1 MTLTR
6 RLVFMVAAC
15 IAFAILV
22 VSFAFGTIGRDA
34 LIEQAEGQALVVAR
48 IIAESARLSEVA
60 LEESQEIVT
69 DVLTTLALTADHVE
83 QTSLPDVSDRFAE
96 IVARGNLDSIWLV
109 DSDLHVLASSVGD
122 YGSVIRGQ
130 SLPERLSRTGV
141 QNLVTGRKFSVDFGP
156 ALDGVRYVGVRA
168 GPGQALIVGQ
178 SVRAL
183 DAVRAA
189 NSVPVLM
196 QAMLNRHDII
206 SIEVMDDQLKSYAQV
221 GATKTPSD
229 LLPLAGNAISTG
241 ESDSELSGRHLWV
254 SAPIRDPAG
263 IVIGAVVI
271 QMSNERLDQLLS
283 DILIYGLGS
292 AALVFAVGA
301 TIAALSA
308 RRITRP
314 VIAVT
319 EAALAIDK
327 RSFRPASLDGVARRL
342 DEIGTLARVFQD
354 MAIKVEQRAED
365 LEAEVKART
374 LELEQKN
381 ELLEESARRVE
392 AELQAAKTL
401 QAAMLPQY
409 LPASPA
415 YSGRASMVPAREMG
429 GDFYDFFLLDER
441 RLGLVIADV
450 SGKGVPAAFFM
461 AISRTVLQSAA
472 LDGGNTADCLARANE
487 ALCARNPMEMF
498 VTAFYA
504 VLDIETGDL
513 TYSNGGHNPPLMIRR
528 ADGFVVE
535 LPRTGG
541 MALGV
546 MPDLPYAE
554 KSARLEP
561 GDTLFLYTDGIT
573 EAMDREGREFTE
585 ARLEATLRKTVLHP
599 VEDVLLE
606 VTQAV
611 NAFVSGAPQSD
622 DITCLVVR
630 YLGSDA
636 FRQQAPS
643 A

>member
-6 RLVFMVAAC
+6 RLVIMVASC

-22 VSFAFGTIGRDA
+22 VSFAFGTLGREA
-34 LIEQAEGQALVVAR
+34 LIAQSEGQAQVVAR

-60 LEESQEIVT
+60 LEESQDIVT

-83 QTSLPDVSDRFAE
+83 QSALPDVSDRFAE
-96 IVARGNLDSIWLV
+96 IVARGNLDSIWLI
-109 DSDLHVLASSVGD
+109 DSNLHVLASSVGD
-122 YGSVIRGQ
+122 YGPVISGQ
-130 SLPERLSRTGV
+130 SLPERLSRDAL
-141 QNLVTGRKFSVDFGP
+141 QNLVTGHKFSVDFGP
-156 ALDGVRYVGVRA
+156 AVDGVRYVGVRA

-196 QAMLNRHDII
+196 EAMLNRHDII
-206 SIEVMDDQLKSYAQV
+206 SIDVMDDQLKSYAQV
-221 GATKTPSD
+221 GASKTPAD
-229 LLPLAGNAISTG
+229 LLPLASSVISTG
-241 ESDSELSGRHLWV
+241 ESDSQLKDRHLWV
-254 SAPIRDPAG
+254 SAPIRDTAG
-263 IVIGAVVI
+263 IVIGAVMI
-271 QMSNERLDQLLS
+271 QMSNERLEQLLS
-283 DILIYGLGS
+283 NILLYGLGS

-301 TIAALSA
+301 TIAAVSA
-308 RRITRP
+308 RRIAGP
-314 VIAVT
+314 VVAVT
-319 EAALAIDK
+319 NAAREIDQ
-327 RSFRPASLDGVARRL
+327 RNFRPASLDSVAGRQ
-342 DEIGTLARVFQD
+342 DEIGKLARVFQD
-354 MAIKVEQRAED
+354 MAVKVERRAED
-365 LEAEVKART
+365 LEAEVRART
-374 LELEQKN
+374 LELQQKN

-401 QAAMLPQY
+401 QAAMLPAS
-409 LPASPA
+409 LPPSPA
-415 YSGRASMVPAREMG
+415 YTGKAWMVPAREMG

-461 AISRTVLQSAA
+461 AISRTVLQTSA
-472 LDGGNTADCLARANE
+472 LYGGTTGDCLARANE

-498 VTAFYA
+498 VTTFYA
-504 VLDIETGDL
+504 VLDIETGEL
-513 TYSNGGHNPPLMIRR
+513 AYSNGGHNPPLMVRR
-528 ADGFVVE
+528 ADGVVSE

-541 MALGV
+541 VALGV
-546 MPDLPYAE
+546 MPGLVYVE
-554 KSARLEP
+554 KLARLAP

-585 ARLEATLRKTVLHP
+585 ARLEATLRESVRRP
-599 VEDVLLE
+599 VDDVLSG

-611 NAFVSGAPQSD
+611 NAFVAGAPQSD

-630 YLGSDA
+630 YLGSEA
-636 FRQQAPS
+636 VRQQAPT

>member
-6 RLVFMVAAC
+6 RLVIMVASC

-22 VSFAFGTIGRDA
+22 VSIVFGLLGRNA
-34 LIEQAEGQALVVAR
+34 LIAQAEGQAQVVAR

-60 LEESQEIVT
+60 MEEAQEVVT

-83 QTSLPDVSDRFAE
+83 QVSIPDVSDRFAE

-109 DSDLHVLASSVGD
+109 DSDLKVLASSVGN
-122 YGSVIRGQ
+122 YGPVINGQ
-130 SLPERLSRTGV
+130 SLPDRLSRDAVRG
-141 QNLVTGRKFSVDFGP
+141 LVTGRKFSVDFGP

-178 SVRAL
+178 PVRAL
-183 DAVRAA
+183 DAVKAA
-189 NSVPVLM
+189 NSVPVLLE
-196 QAMLNRHDII
+196 ALLNRNDII
-206 SIEVMDDQLKSYAQV
+206 SIEVMDDQLKSFAQV
-221 GATKTPSD
+221 GATKTPED
-229 LLPLAGNAISTG
+229 LLGLAASAISTG
-241 ESDSELSGRHLWV
+241 QPDSELKERHLWV
-254 SAPIRDPAG
+254 SAPIRDTAG

-271 QMSNERLDQLLS
+271 QLSNQRLDRLLS
-283 DILIYGLGS
+283 DIIVYGVGS
-292 AALVFAVGA
+292 AALVFAFGA
-301 TIAALSA
+301 SIAAISA
-308 RRITRP
+308 RRIARP
-314 VIAVT
+314 VLAMT
-319 EAALAIDK
+319 SAAREIEQ
-327 RSFRPASLDGVARRL
+327 RSFLPASLDPLSRRK

-354 MAIKVEQRAED
+354 MAVKVERRAED

-381 ELLEESARRVE
+381 ALLEESALRVE

-401 QAAMLPQY
+401 QAAMLPEV
-409 LPASPA
+409 LPANA
-415 YSGRASMVPAREMG
+415 RYAGKASMVPAREMG

-461 AISRTVLQSAA
+461 AISRTVLQSSA
-472 LDGGNTADCLARANE
+472 LDGGTTGDCLARANE

-513 TYSNGGHNPPLMIRR
+513 AYSNGGHNPPLMVRR
-528 ADGFVVE
+528 ADGTVAE

-546 MPDLPYAE
+546 MPDLAYDE
-554 KSARLEP
+554 KFARLDP

-573 EAMDREGREFTE
+573 EAMDRDGHEFTE
-585 ARLEATLRKTVLHP
+585 ARLERSLEATVLQP
-599 VEDVLLE
+599 VEVVLSE
-606 VTQAV
+606 VTRAV
-611 NAFVSGAPQSD
+611 NAFVAGAPQSD

-630 YLGSDA
+630 YLGPEGLTPP
-636 FRQQAPS
+636 PS